1 MTEREYR
8 ALEIDSY
15 STLKDFLEDRKK
27 YYKKYILK
35 EPVKEEE
42 SPYLVF
48 GNVVDCLQFTPS
60 LFEEKFAVA
69 VTQVPTGQYGKF
81 VDEMVKITFSCLSER
96 GEVTMHI
103 EDIIT
108 EAYNRCKFDRNGNVV
123 DFKRDSL
130 EVATQKF
137 LGTELEMYYRQRREA
152 FGKTIIE
159 ASMLENAQRVVAELM
174 SNDVTKYIMTLETDR
189 DTVAVYNQFPIIGKM
204 DGAMIGGS
212 DFPLKCLIDKLV
224 IDHKLRSIY
233 IYDLKTAWD
242 NEGEFLHN
250 YFKYK
255 YYIQM
260 AVYFYLVV
268 EWKLSQPEIADYQVH
283 YPSFIVADS
292 SNYKNPL
299 IYATTQENFH
309 QGMRGFTIRGKYYPG
324 VIKAVQ
330 DLIWHEETGIWSIS
344 KDNHTAG
351 GIVRIQPFQ

>member
-1 MTEREYR
+1 MTEQEYR

-48 GNVVDCLQFTPS
+48 GNVTDCLMFTPS
-60 LFEEKFAVA
+60 LFEEKFCLAVS
-69 VTQVPTGQYGKF
+69 QVPTGQYGKF
-81 VDEMVKITFSCLSER
+81 VEEMVRITFNTLSES
-96 GEVTMHI
+96 GEVTMRL
-103 EDIIT
+103 EDIIE
-108 EAYNRCKFDRNGNVV
+108 EAYNKCKYDRNGNVV
-123 DFKRDSL
+123 DFKRDGL
-130 EVATQKF
+130 DVVKQKF
-137 LGTELEMYYRQRREA
+137 VGTELEMYYRQRREA

-159 ASMLENAQRVVAELM
+159 ATTLENARRIVGELRSNEVTRHIM
-174 SNDVTKYIMTLETDR
+174 SLETDEQI
-189 DTVAVYNQFPIIGKM
+189 VVHNQFPIIGKIAGVM
-204 DGAMIGGS
+204 VGGA
-212 DFPLKCLIDKLV
+212 DYPLKCLIDKLV
-224 IDHKLRSIY
+224 IDHKEKAIF

-242 NEGEFLHN
+242 NEGEFLNN
-250 YFKYK
+250 YFKYR

-268 EWKLSQPEIADYQVH
+268 EWKRQQPAIESYTVH

-299 IYATTQENFH
+299 IYATTHENFQ

-330 DLIWHEETGIWSIS
+330 DLIWHKETGIWNIS

>member
-1 MTEREYR
+1 MTEQEYR

-27 YYKKYILK
+27 YYRKYILK

-48 GNVVDCLQFTPS
+48 GNVVDCLQFTPT
-60 LFEEKFAVA
+60 LFEEKFALAVA
-69 VTQVPTGQYGKF
+69 QVPTGQYGKF
-81 VDEMVKITFSCLSER
+81 VDEMVKITFNTLSEN
-96 GEVTMHI
+96 GEVTMRL
-103 EDIIT
+103 EDIME
-108 EAYNRCKFDRNGNVV
+108 EAYNKCKYDRNGNVV
-123 DFKRDSL
+123 DFKRDSM
-130 EVATQKF
+130 EVAKQKF

-152 FGKTIIE
+152 FGKTVIE
-159 ASMLENAQRVVAELM
+159 ASTLENAQRIVNELM
-174 SNDVTKYIMTLETDR
+174 TNDVTKHIMTLETNEDA
-189 DTVAVYNQFPIIGKM
+189 VVYNQFPIVGKM
-204 DGAMIGGS
+204 DATLTGS
-212 DFPLKCLIDKLV
+212 ADFPLKCLVDKLV
-224 IDHKLRSIY
+224 IDHKEKSIY

-268 EWKLSQPEIADYQVH
+268 EWKRSKPGLEAYTVH

-299 IYATTQENFH
+299 IYATTHENFQ
-309 QGMRGFTIRGKYYPG
+309 QGMRGFTIRGRYYPG
-324 VIKAVQ
+324 AIKAVQ
-330 DLIWHEETGIWSIS
+330 DLIWHKETGIWSIS
-344 KDNHTAG
+344 KDNHTSG